1 MRDPNAVATPISETQ
16 AIVYLTVALTQALQQ
31 VPPENVALYILA
43 LSAVETGNWQKQ
55 IGNNPGNLIA
65 GGYFPPKT
73 TETRLWSGPIWR
85 PDYVFDGSRNDEV
98 LAGKIPSAFRV
109 YSDPQAG
116 WNDYAKLVTKHR
128 TLLEAAQADDP
139 LAFVRALRS
148 TGYSQD
154 YADSVAPTFRS
165 LVDGYRAK
173 GHFSAFR
180 GVRLPGEPVADASTP
195 SPKTSSGSGPA
206 IAILAVVA
214 LLFVGTLMVKPGSRR
229 RLAAA

>member
-1 MRDPNAVATPISETQ
+1 MMDPNAVATPLTEQQ
-16 AIVYLTVALTQALQQ
+16 AIVYLTVALTQALQG

-43 LSAVETGNWQKQ
+43 LSAIESGNWQKLV
-55 IGNNPGNLIA
+55 GNNPGNLIA

-73 TETRLWSGPIWR
+73 TETLLWSGKFWR
-85 PDYVFDGSRNDEV
+85 PDYVFDGSRNAEV

-109 YSDPQAG
+109 YPDPQTG

-128 TLLEAAQADDP
+128 SLLDAAQADDP

-154 YADSVAPTFRS
+154 YTDATAQTFRS
-165 LVDGYRAK
+165 LVNAYRSK
-173 GHFSAFR
+173 GHFAAFR
-180 GVRLPGEPVADASTP
+180 GVELPGSPVAQSSTP
-195 SPKTSSGSGPA
+195 SKATGMGPA
-206 IAILAVVA
+206 IAILGVVA

>member
-16 AIVYLTVALTQALQQ
+16 AIVYLTVALTQALQR

-43 LSAVETGNWQKQ
+43 LSAIETGNWQKQ

-73 TETRLWSGPIWR
+73 TETLLWSGKIWR

-109 YSDPQAG
+109 YSDPQTG

-128 TLLEAAQADDP
+128 SILEAAQADNP

-154 YADSVAPTFRS
+154 YKDSVASTFRS

-173 GHFSAFR
+173 GHFAAFR
-180 GVRLPGEPVADASTP
+180 GVQLPGQPVAQATA
-195 SPKTSSGSGPA
+195 PKGAKGMGPA
-206 IAILAVVA
+206 LAILGIVG
-214 LLFVGTLMVKPGSRR
+214 LLFVGTLIVKPGSRR

>member
-1 MRDPNAVATPISETQ
+1 MMDPNAVATPLTEQQ
-16 AIVYLTVALTQALQQ
+16 AIVYLTVALTQALQG
-31 VPPENVALYILA
+31 VPSDNVALYLLA
-43 LSAVETGNWQKQ
+43 LSAVESGNWQKLV
-55 IGNNPGNLIA
+55 GNNPGNLIA

-73 TETRLWSGPIWR
+73 TETLLWSGKIWR

-109 YSDPQAG
+109 YSDPQTG
-116 WNDYAKLVTKHR
+116 WNDYAKLTTKHR
-128 TLLEAAQADDP
+128 NLLDAAQADDP

-148 TGYSQD
+148 TGYSKD
-154 YADSVAPTFRS
+154 YADSVAETFHS
-165 LVDGYRAK
+165 LVEGYRAK

-180 GVRLPGEPVADASTP
+180 GAELPGQPVAQSS
-195 SPKTSSGSGPA
+195 SPGSSKGMGPA
-206 IAILAVVA
+206 LAILGVVV

>member
-43 LSAVETGNWQKQ
+43 LSAVETANWQKQ

-73 TETRLWSGPIWR
+73 TETLLWSGKIWR

-109 YSDPQAG
+109 YPDPQAG

-128 TLLEAAQADDP
+128 SLLDAAQADDP

-148 TGYSQD
+148 SGYSQD
-154 YADSVAPTFRS
+154 YPDSSAATFQS
-165 LVDGYRAK
+165 LVNGYRAK
-173 GHFSAFR
+173 GHFAAFR
-180 GVRLPGEPVADASTP
+180 GVQLPGESVAQASP
-195 SPKTSSGSGPA
+195 SGSKGMGPVL
-206 IAILAVVA
+206 AILGVVA
-214 LLFVGTLMVKPGSRR
+214 LVFVGTLMIKPGSRR

>member
-16 AIVYLTVALTQALQQ
+16 AIVYLTVALTQALQN
-31 VPPENVALYILA
+31 VPPENVALYLLA
-43 LSAVETGNWQKQ
+43 LSAVESGNWQQ
-55 IGNNPGNLIA
+55 LIGNNPGNLIA
-65 GGYFPPKT
+65 GHYIPPKT
-73 TETRLWSGPIWR
+73 TETRIWPGKIWR

-116 WNDYAKLVTKHR
+116 WNDYAKLTTKHR
-128 TLLEAAQADDP
+128 SLLDAAQADDS

-154 YADSVAPTFRS
+154 YTDSTAKTFRS
-165 LVDGYRAK
+165 LVDGYRKK

-180 GVRLPGEPVADASTP
+180 GVELPGQPVAQSSP
-195 SPKTSSGSGPA
+195 SKSKGMGPA
-206 IAILAVVA
+206 MAILGLVA

>member
-16 AIVYLTVALTQALQQ
+16 AIVYLTVALTQALQN
-31 VPPENVALYILA
+31 VPPENVALYVLA
-43 LSAVETGNWQKQ
+43 LSAVESGNWQKL

-65 GGYFPPKT
+65 GHYIPPKT
-73 TETRLWSGPIWR
+73 TETLIWSGKIWR

-116 WNDYAKLVTKHR
+116 WNDYAALVTKHR
-128 TLLEAAQADDP
+128 SLLDAAQADDP

-148 TGYSQD
+148 TGYSQN
-154 YADSVAPTFRS
+154 YADSVASTFRS
-165 LVDGYRAK
+165 LVDGYRRK
-173 GHFSAFR
+173 GHFAAFR
-180 GVRLPGEPVADASTP
+180 GVELPGSAVAQSPAPAKSMGPVL
-195 SPKTSSGSGPA
+195 
-206 IAILAVVA
+206 AILGVVA
-214 LLFVGTLMVKPGSRR
+214 LVFVGTMMVKPGSRR